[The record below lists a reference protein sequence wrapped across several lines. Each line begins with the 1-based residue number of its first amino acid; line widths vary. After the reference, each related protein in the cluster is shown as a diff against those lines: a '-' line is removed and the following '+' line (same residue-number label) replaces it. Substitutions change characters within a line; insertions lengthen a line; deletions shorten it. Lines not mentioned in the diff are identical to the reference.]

1 MNPKAPAIV
10 AYQIALALMEHS
22 AHEIALDTTTLIT
35 VTGQDRPGV
44 TSTLL
49 HAVAATGMVV
59 LDIEQVVIRGKLTLG
74 ILLDKPSC
82 TPGERPQ
89 LEQAIQRAAESLDLS
104 CTISHGV
111 EDTCHALTSPLLV
124 TVIGHP
130 LSSDSLA
137 RVAEAVAD
145 ADANIDRIVR
155 VSHYPVTA
163 LELEISGSERNE
175 LRQRLTSVALAT
187 GVDLAVQDANLMRR
201 SRKLVVMDVDSTF
214 IREEVIELIAA
225 HAGCESQVEEIT
237 TRAMRG
243 EIDFA
248 ESLEQRVALLAGLP
262 VAALDEVRSA
272 INLTPGARTLVTTL
286 QQLGYEIA
294 LVSGGFHEIVDTV
307 AAELGINHVRA
318 NRLEVANGL
327 LTGKTTGPVVDRPGK
342 AQALREIA
350 AEINIPIEN
359 TIAIGDGANDLDMLS
374 LAGLGIAFN
383 AKPIVRE
390 QADTSVN
397 VPYLDSVL
405 FLLGIPHSEI
415 SNVG

>member
-1 MNPKAPAIV
+1 MD
-10 AYQIALALMEHS
+10 HS
-22 AHEIALDTTTLIT
+22 EHEIALDTTTLIT

-44 TSTLL
+44 SSALL
-49 HAVAATGMVV
+49 HAVAKTGMVV
-59 LDIEQVVIRGKLTLG
+59 LDIEQVVIRGRLTLG

-82 TPGERPQ
+82 KPGERPQ
-89 LEQAIQRAAESLDLS
+89 LEQAVKLAAEELDLE
-104 CTISHGV
+104 CVITHGV
-111 EDTCHALTSPLLV
+111 EDTCHAGNSPLLV
-124 TVIGHP
+124 TVIGYP
-130 LSSDSLA
+130 LKSESLA
-137 RVAEAVAD
+137 KVAD
-145 ADANIDRIVR
+145 AVASVGANIDRMVR

-163 LELEISGSERNE
+163 LELEISGSERSI
-175 LRQRLTSVALAT
+175 LREKLTSVALESD
-187 GVDLAVQDANLMRR
+187 VDLAVQDADLMRR

-214 IREEVIELIAA
+214 IREEVIELIARY
-225 HAGCESQVEEIT
+225 AGCEAEVEEIT
-237 TRAMRG
+237 SRAMRG

-248 ESLEQRVALLAGLP
+248 QSLEQRVALLEGLS
-262 VAALDEVRSA
+262 VDALDQVRES

-307 AAELGINHVRA
+307 AQELEIRHVRA
-318 NRLEVANGL
+318 NRLQVIDGK
-327 LTGKTTGPVVDRPGK
+327 LTGKTEGPIVDRAGK
-342 AQALREIA
+342 ATAMREIA

-359 TIAIGDGANDLDMLS
+359 TIAIGDGANDLDMLG

-383 AKPIVRE
+383 AKPIVRQ

-415 SNVG
+415 ANVG

>member
-1 MNPKAPAIV
+1 MD
-10 AYQIALALMEHS
+10 HS
-22 AHEIALDTTTLIT
+22 EHEIALDTTTLIM

-49 HAVAATGMVV
+49 NAVAATGMIV
-59 LDIEQVVIRGKLTLG
+59 LDVEQVVIRGRLTLG

-82 TPGERPQ
+82 SPTERPQ
-89 LEQAIQRAAESLDLS
+89 LEQAIQRAAEGLELS
-104 CTISHGV
+104 CAITHGV
-111 EDTCHALTSPLLV
+111 EDTCHAQSSPLLV

-130 LSSDSLA
+130 LPSDSLA
-137 RVAEAVAD
+137 KVAQSVAEAG
-145 ADANIDRIVR
+145 ANIDRMVR

-175 LRQRLTSVALAT
+175 LRKRLTQVALET
-187 GVDLAVQDANLMRR
+187 GVDLAVQDANIMRR

-214 IREEVIELIAA
+214 IREEVIELIAS
-225 HAGCESQVEEIT
+225 HADCEAEVEAIT
-237 TRAMRG
+237 TRAMQG
-243 EIDFA
+243 ELDFA
-248 ESLEQRVALLAGLP
+248 QSLEQRVALLKGLP
-262 VAALDEVRSA
+262 VSALDEVRAS
-272 INLTPGARTLVTTL
+272 INLTPGARTLVATL
-286 QQLGYEIA
+286 QKLGYEIA
-294 LVSGGFHEIVDTV
+294 LVSGGFHEIVDSV
-307 AAELGINHVRA
+307 ASELGINHVRA
-318 NRLEVANGL
+318 NRLEVSDGK

-342 AQALREIA
+342 AKAMREIA

-359 TIAIGDGANDLDMLS
+359 TIAIGDGANDLDMLG

-405 FLLGIPHSEI
+405 FLLGIPHNEI
-415 SNVG
+415 SNIG